1 MIFYCCV
8 NLSVLNRVFRI
19 LLLDFNLF
27 FKCSCYGIFFC
38 CQIELPKHKSNFIL
52 IIISTDF
59 FIYLNILCETLVL
72 IIIFIETL
80 GEGNILYS
88 VLQLKCLS

>member
-27 FKCSCYGIFFC
+27 FKCSCYIF
-38 CQIELPKHKSNFIL
+38 LLSN
-52 IIISTDF
+52 
-59 FIYLNILCETLVL
+59 
-72 IIIFIETL
+72 
-80 GEGNILYS
+80 
-88 VLQLKCLS
+88 